1 MPRQRHDDIHPYIP
15 ELKELLRK
23 GQIGRREFLR
33 SATRL
38 GVSAAAAYAIAGTI
52 AGEGPVRT
60 VRAQTPKKGGTLRVS
75 MNVKEIS
82 DPATYDWSEKANA
95 ARQIIEPL
103 VQIDANN
110 VARGHLAESWSASA
124 DLKTWTFKL
133 RQGVKWS
140 NGDAF
145 TADDVVFNFKRWLDP
160 KTGSSNQG
168 RFSAM
173 TTRVDTGEKD
183 KDGKPVMRTLATEGA
198 IEKVDDHTV
207 RFHLNRPDL
216 SLPESMADYPALIV
230 HRRFEDMGKN
240 LAKNPIGTGP
250 YALKEFAVGNK
261 AVLVR
266 RTDGP
271 WWGGEAYLDGI
282 TYIDHGDDPNAQ
294 IAALASGQVDANHQ
308 TSIEQVAT
316 LKAIPSLTVYERITA
331 TTGVARMK
339 ISAAPFNNKKVRQA
353 IQACAD
359 HDKLLG
365 VVYQGLGA
373 PGEDHHVAPVHPEYV
388 KLPKQKQ
395 DHALAKKLLAEAG
408 HPNGLKIAIDCV
420 ATPTWEQN
428 AVKALAEMCRPA
440 GIDVSINILP
450 GKAYWD
456 RWLETPFGF
465 TSWAHRALGVQ
476 VLNLAYRSGVR
487 WNETSYANPAFDK
500 LLDDASGKLDVN
512 ERRKDI
518 EKLQKILQDD
528 AIIVQ
533 PLWRSVFTTANKRV
547 KGYFCQVALE
557 HHYTKVWLDT

>member
-1 MPRQRHDDIHPYIP
+1 MPRQRKHDIHPYIP

-23 GQIGRREFLR
+23 GRIGRREFLR
-33 SATRL
+33 GTTRL
-38 GVSAAAAYAIAGTI
+38 GLSAAAAYAMAGVV
-52 AGEGPVRT
+52 ASPG
-60 VRAQTPKKGGTLRVS
+60 RALAQAPKKGGTLRVS

-103 VQIDANN
+103 VQIDVNN
-110 VARGHLAESWSASA
+110 VARGHLAESWSASP

-133 RQGVKWS
+133 RRGVKWS

-183 KDGKPVMRTLATEGA
+183 KDGKPVMRTQATEGA
-198 IEKVDDHTV
+198 VEKVDEHTV

-230 HRRFEDMGKN
+230 HRRFEEMGKN

-250 YALKEFAVGNK
+250 YALKEFAVGEK

-271 WWGGEAYLDGI
+271 WWGGEPYLDGI

-316 LKAIPSLTVYERITA
+316 LRSIPSLTVYEQVTA

-365 VVYQGLGA
+365 IVYQGLGA
-373 PGEDHHVAPVHPEYV
+373 PGEDHHVAPVHPEYA
-388 KLPKQKQ
+388 KIPKQKQ
-395 DHALAKKLLAEAG
+395 DYALAKKLLAEGG

-440 GIDVSINILP
+440 GIDIAINILP

-512 ERRKDI
+512 ERRKDM
-518 EKLQKILQDD
+518 EKLQRMLQDD